1 MAGRGAEENDDHQTR
16 YWNTARTRHFGYGN
30 RMRYRYRHRGTCRR
44 GCGWRNCNLL
54 GAATGHPLVGA
65 AVGAGTGALVGGAV
79 GNNMDAQ
86 KQQAQARHNR
96 LRPARRWGLAAGVID
111 MTRKGIDEGIIIN
124 QIRNTRSTFMLSN
137 GDIDLLQQNRVSPNV
152 IMEMQ
157 HRPPVVYRRPPP
169 YYYAP
174 PPPVAIGFGYR

>member
-1 MAGRGAEENDDHQTR
+1 MT
-16 YWNTARTRHFGYGN
+16 TIK
-30 RMRYRYRHRGTCRR
+30 RGTGILLVLGISVMGT
-44 GCGWRNCNLL
+44 GCATDTGTGALVGAGAGGGIGTLL

-86 KQQAQARHNR
+86 KQQAQAQAAAIAAG
-96 LRPARRWGLAAGVID
+96 PPMGLAEVID